1 MDVRRTSEFNRM
13 LGMAGFAFES
23 LHDLR
28 FAVRQLRNNPGFSC
42 TAVLVLA
49 LAVAVSVA
57 IFAFVDAAL
66 LQPLPYKNPSRL
78 ISVYESLSNCREC
91 NLSYQDYLDWK
102 KYNKVFNFLEAWESS
117 VNLWKSSAG
126 VQALRGARVS
136 GGFFR
141 ALGVEPMLGRGF
153 TDADDTPAAPR
164 AVLLTYGTWQ
174 ARFGERQDIVGQAVI
189 LDGAP
194 HTVIGVLPREFHFAL
209 RAAEFWT
216 TIHDLDQCEQTRS
229 CHDVS
234 AIAQLKDDVSIE
246 VALADAKAI
255 AAQLEQQY
263 PDSNKGRSAQLI
275 PLREAIVG
283 DIRPTLLLLLS
294 GAGLLQLIA
303 CVNVVSLLLVRAEN
317 RKREMVVRSA
327 LGASMGRLVRLY
339 AAEGAVL
346 ATIAMAF
353 GLTAAYGVIPWLF
366 RLIPERRLRGLPY
379 FRDVGLHPR
388 VFIFACL
395 VSLAAVLLFSVIPVF
410 RLSIRNLR
418 EGLAA
423 GGRSAAGTFWKRFGS
438 NLVAVELAI
447 AMVLLGCA
455 GLLGKSLYRLVH
467 MELNF
472 NPEHIATVEV
482 DTAGTSYT
490 AEQRIALWRR
500 ITERISTLPG
510 VIDVGYTSDL
520 PVTCN
525 CGSREFRVLGHPWNG
540 EHNQALRRAISP
552 DYFSVFQAQRIRGR
566 FFNEEDDRLKP
577 HVVIINR
584 TLARRF
590 FAAEDPIGKTIGD
603 ANLSPASLAQIVG
616 VVADVREG
624 DLNDVIEPA
633 AYYPF
638 NQEGSAHFLTVRT
651 GPDPASMIPMLVS
664 AIHQVDPEIGTR
676 NEFTMAEWVG
686 FSPAAFLHNSTAW
699 LVGGFASLALVLGV
713 IGLYG
718 VIAYSVSQRTREIG
732 VRMALGAQRSAVYR
746 LILGEAG
753 LVAAIGIVV
762 GLGCAIGVGALMR
775 DFLFGVEAW
784 DFPTLIAVVVILGS
798 CALLAS
804 YLPAR
809 RAASV
814 NPVEALRA
822 E

>member
-1 MDVRRTSEFNRM
+1 MS
-13 LGMAGFAFES
+13 GFAFES
-23 LHDLR
+23 LYRDLR

-42 TAVLVLA
+42 TSMLMLA
-49 LAVAVSVA
+49 LGVAASVA

-66 LQPLPYKNPSRL
+66 LQPLPYTNPSRL
-78 ISVYESLSNCREC
+78 LSVYESLSDCRDCE
-91 NLSYQDYLDWK
+91 LSYQDYLDWK
-102 KYNKVFNFLEAWESS
+102 KHNRVFSSLEAWEPY

-126 VQALRGARVS
+126 VQALRSARVS

-141 ALGVEPMLGRGF
+141 ALGVAPLLGRGF
-153 TDADDTPAAPR
+153 TEDDDTPGAPR
-164 AVLLTYGTWQ
+164 VVLLMYGTWQ
-174 ARFGERQDIVGQAVI
+174 ARFNGRQDIVGQTVI
-189 LDGAP
+189 LDGMP
-194 HTVIGVLPREFHFAL
+194 YIVIGVLPAEFHFAL

-216 TIHDLDQCEQTRS
+216 TFHDLDPCEQTRS
-229 CHDVS
+229 CHNTS
-234 AIAQLKDDVSIE
+234 AIARLKDEVSIE
-246 VALADAKAI
+246 AALADTRTI

-275 PLREAIVG
+275 PLREALVG

-303 CVNVVSLLLVRAEN
+303 CVNVASLLLVRAEN
-317 RKREMVVRSA
+317 RKREMVLRAA

-339 AAEGAVL
+339 AVEGAVL
-346 ATIAMAF
+346 ATIAMAC
-353 GLTAAYGVIPWLF
+353 GLTAAYGVIPRLF

-379 FRDVGLHPR
+379 FQNAGLHPR
-388 VFIFACL
+388 AFLFACGI
-395 VSLAAVLLFSVIPVF
+395 SLLAVVLFSVTPVL
-410 RLSIRNLR
+410 RLSVRNLR
-418 EGLAA
+418 EGLAE
-423 GGRSAAGTFWKRFGS
+423 GGRGAAGTFWKRFGA

-467 MELNF
+467 VDLNF
-472 NPEHIATVEV
+472 NPEHIATIEV
-482 DTAGTSYT
+482 DTAGTNYSEIERRT
-490 AEQRIALWRR
+490 ALWRR
-500 ITERISTLPG
+500 IRERVSTLPG
-510 VIDVGYTSDL
+510 VITVARTSDI

-525 CGSREFRVLGHPWNG
+525 CNVREFRVLGHSWNG
-540 EHNQALRRAISP
+540 EHNRALKRAISP
-552 DYFSVFQAQRIRGR
+552 DYFAVLQARRIRGR
-566 FFNEEDDRLKP
+566 FFTEEDDQSKP
-577 HVVIINR
+577 PVVIINR

-590 FAAEDPIGKTIGD
+590 FGNEDQVGKSIGD
-603 ANLSPASLAQIVG
+603 LNLTPRSLAQIIG
-616 VVADVREG
+616 VVDDIREG

-633 AYYPF
+633 AYYPL
-638 NQEGSAHFLTVRT
+638 NQDTAVGSFLAVRT
-651 GPDPASMIPMLVS
+651 GPNPEAMIPLLVS
-664 AIHQVDPEIGTR
+664 AIHQADPEIGTR
-676 NEFTMAEWVG
+676 NEFTMAGWVG

-699 LVGGFASLALVLGV
+699 LAGGFAALALVLGG

-732 VRMALGAQRSAVYR
+732 VRMALGAQRSSVYR

-753 LVAAIGIVV
+753 LVTAIGIVV
-762 GLGCAIGVGALMR
+762 GLGCAITAGLLMR
-775 DFLFGVEAW
+775 DFLFGVQAW
-784 DFPTLIAVVVILGS
+784 DLPTFMVVVVILGF
-798 CALLAS
+798 CAVLAS